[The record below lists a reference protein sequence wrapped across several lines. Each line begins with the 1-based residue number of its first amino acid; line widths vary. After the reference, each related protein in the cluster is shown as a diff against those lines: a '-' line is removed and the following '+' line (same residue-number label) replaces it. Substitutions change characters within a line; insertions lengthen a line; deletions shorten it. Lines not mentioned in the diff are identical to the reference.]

1 MYEIDNYIHDKIAEV
16 YKAGMSEADKVLLEY
31 MEKKGL
37 SIDDLQGNVVKREEE
52 NTWLYE
58 SNEHRITYWYRGDL
72 IFSITNKFDMTQP
85 LATTVTVI
93 VEKGDW

>member
-16 YKAGMSEADKVLLEY
+16 YKAGMSEVDKILLEY

-37 SIDDLQGNVVKREEE
+37 TIDDLQGNVVKREEE
-52 NTWLYE
+52 NSELYE
-58 SNEHRITYWYRGDL
+58 PYEHKITYLYRGDL
-72 IFSITNKFDMTQP
+72 IFSITNKFGATQP
-85 LATTVTVI
+85 LAATVTVI

>member
-1 MYEIDNYIHDKIAEV
+1 MCEIDNYIHDKIAAI
-16 YKAGMSEADKVLLEY
+16 YKAGMSEVDKVLLEY

-37 SIDDLQGNVVKREEE
+37 TIDDLQGNVVMREEG
-52 NTWLYE
+52 NTGLYE
-58 SNEHRITYWYRGDL
+58 PNEHRITYWYRGDL

-93 VEKGDW
+93 VEKGNW